1 VFELQGARRQRWF
14 HFVHEVKRR
23 STGASLQEPR
33 LCGIAF
39 VVATVE
45 ITKHLWE
52 FLPTLRN
59 KTLTVEAATVADVVK
74 EVERVAPGFT
84 YYICDE
90 RGCLRT
96 HVNIFVGDE
105 RIWDRTR
112 LSDPVPDGARV
123 LIMQALSG
131 G

>member
-1 VFELQGARRQRWF
+1 VAGVRPRHFPALPLAWGEALGA
-14 HFVHEVKRR
+14 
-23 STGASLQEPR
+23 LD
-33 LCGIAF
+33 GIGHRA
-39 VVATVE
+39 VMATVE

-52 FLPTLRN
+52 FLPTLRG
-59 KTLTVEAATVADVVK
+59 KTLTVEASSVAEVVR
-74 EVERVAPGFT
+74 EVERIAPGFT

-96 HVNIFVGDE
+96 HVNIFVGQE
-105 RIWDRTR
+105 RILDRTR
-112 LSDPVPDGARV
+112 LSDPVEPDSRV

>member
-1 VFELQGARRQRWF
+1 MGHSQA
-14 HFVHEVKRR
+14 
-23 STGASLQEPR
+23 
-33 LCGIAF
+33 
-39 VVATVE
+39 VATVE

-52 FLPTLRN
+52 FLPTLRD
-59 KTLTVEAATVADVVK
+59 KTLTVEASTVAEVVR
-74 EVERVAPGFT
+74 EVERIAPGFA

-96 HVNIFVGDE
+96 HVNIFVGQE
-105 RIWDRTR
+105 RILDRSR
-112 LSDPVPDGARV
+112 LSDPVDASSRV

>member
-1 VFELQGARRQRWF
+1 M
-14 HFVHEVKRR
+14 
-23 STGASLQEPR
+23 
-33 LCGIAF
+33 
-39 VVATVE
+39 ATVE

-52 FLPTLRN
+52 FLPVLRD
-59 KTLTVEAATVADVVK
+59 KTLNVKGSTVAEIVR
-74 EVERVAPGFT
+74 EVERIAPGFT

-96 HVNIFVGDE
+96 HVNIFVGQE

-112 LSDPVPDGARV
+112 LSDPVEEDSRV

>member
-1 VFELQGARRQRWF
+1 M
-14 HFVHEVKRR
+14 
-23 STGASLQEPR
+23 
-33 LCGIAF
+33 
-39 VVATVE
+39 ATVE

-52 FLPTLRN
+52 LLPALKG
-59 KTLTVEAATVADVVK
+59 KTLTVSANTVAEVVR
-74 EVERVAPGFT
+74 EVERVAPGFEF
-84 YYICDE
+84 YVCDE

-105 RIWDRTR
+105 RILDRTR
-112 LSDPVPDGARV
+112 LSDPIAEDSRV

>member
-1 VFELQGARRQRWF
+1 M
-14 HFVHEVKRR
+14 
-23 STGASLQEPR
+23 
-33 LCGIAF
+33 
-39 VVATVE
+39 ATVE

-52 FLPTLRN
+52 FLPVLRD
-59 KTLTVEAATVADVVK
+59 KTLTLPGTTVAEVVR
-74 EVERVAPGFT
+74 EVERIAPGFT
-84 YYICDE
+84 DYICDE

-105 RIWDRTR
+105 RILDRTR
-112 LSDPVPDGARV
+112 LSDPVQADSRV

>member
-1 VFELQGARRQRWF
+1 
-14 HFVHEVKRR
+14 
-23 STGASLQEPR
+23 
-33 LCGIAF
+33 
-39 VVATVE
+39 
-45 ITKHLWE
+45 
-52 FLPTLRN
+52 
-59 KTLTVEAATVADVVK
+59 
-74 EVERVAPGFT
+74 VAPGFT

>member
-1 VFELQGARRQRWF
+1 M
-14 HFVHEVKRR
+14 
-23 STGASLQEPR
+23 
-33 LCGIAF
+33 
-39 VVATVE
+39 ATVE

-52 FLPTLRN
+52 LLPVLKG
-59 KTLTVEAATVADVVK
+59 KTLNVDARTVAEVVR
-74 EVERVAPGFT
+74 EVERLAPGFEF
-84 YYICDE
+84 YICDE

-105 RIWDRTR
+105 RILDRTR
-112 LSDPVPDGARV
+112 LSDPVDEHSRV

>member
-1 VFELQGARRQRWF
+1 M
-14 HFVHEVKRR
+14 R
-23 STGASLQEPR
+23 STALVTAPTMRHTAPMAS
-33 LCGIAF
+33 
-39 VVATVE
+39 VE

-52 FLPTLRN
+52 FLPSLRDRALN
-59 KTLTVEAATVADVVK
+59 VNARTVAEVVR
-74 EVERVAPGFT
+74 EIERIAPGFT

-96 HVNIFVGDE
+96 HVNIFIGQE
-105 RIWDRTR
+105 RILDRTR
-112 LSDPVPDGARV
+112 LSDPVGEDSRV

>member
-1 VFELQGARRQRWF
+1 M
-14 HFVHEVKRR
+14 
-23 STGASLQEPR
+23 
-33 LCGIAF
+33 
-39 VVATVE
+39 ATVE

-52 FLPTLRN
+52 FLPTLRG
-59 KTLTVEAATVADVVK
+59 KTLTVQAATVAEVVRQ
-74 EVERVAPGFT
+74 VEQVAPGFT
-84 YYICDE
+84 FYVCDE

-105 RIWDRTR
+105 RILDRTR
-112 LSDPVPDGARV
+112 LSDPVAEDSRV

>member
-1 VFELQGARRQRWF
+1 MRELRRKMPVAGDGSLRHRGRRGQVWAERGIGQR
-14 HFVHEVKRR
+14 
-23 STGASLQEPR
+23 LM
-33 LCGIAF
+33 
-39 VVATVE
+39 ATVE

-52 FLPTLRN
+52 LLPALRG
-59 KTLTVEAATVADVVK
+59 KTLTVEASTVAEVVR
-74 EVERVAPGFT
+74 EVERIAPGFT

-96 HVNIFVGDE
+96 HVNIFVGQE
-105 RIWDRTR
+105 RILDRTR
-112 LSDPVPDGARV
+112 LSDVVDADSKV

>member
-1 VFELQGARRQRWF
+1 MV
-14 HFVHEVKRR
+14 
-23 STGASLQEPR
+23 
-33 LCGIAF
+33 
-39 VVATVE
+39 TVE

-52 FLPTLRN
+52 LLPALRG
-59 KTLTVEAATVADVVK
+59 KALTAEGSTVADVVR

-105 RIWDRTR
+105 RICDRTR

>member
-1 VFELQGARRQRWF
+1 M
-14 HFVHEVKRR
+14 
-23 STGASLQEPR
+23 
-33 LCGIAF
+33 
-39 VVATVE
+39 ATVE

-52 FLPTLRN
+52 FLPVLRDR
-59 KTLTVEAATVADVVK
+59 TLTMDAATVAEVVR
-74 EVERVAPGFT
+74 EVERIAPGFAD
-84 YYICDE
+84 YICDE

-105 RIWDRTR
+105 RILDRTR
-112 LSDPVPDGARV
+112 LSDAVHADSRV